1 MQTSDTQIIC
11 LHHNDSDGRAAAAI
25 IRYALGNGIWLYEMD
40 YGDSI
45 PLEKILTAEKIII
58 VDFSLSKEEMIKL
71 ATYHQLTWIDHH
83 KSALEEMD
91 GISDSWPGIRDTK
104 EAACVLTWQHF
115 FPDRPVPNAVTLI
128 GDRDIWKW
136 AYPETGAFN
145 EGLYQLDTRP
155 FNDNL
160 WIPLFENDQST
171 MDKILQNGKV
181 LREARLKTIR
191 RTLLSKGFAV
201 TLDGHKTLVVN
212 LRGSGDIGQQ
222 VRNMGYEIAYCYSDD
237 LHNEE
242 LTTFVSLYS
251 DKVDVAD
258 IAKQYGG
265 GGHSG
270 AAGFHFKRSASP
282 FPPGI
287 EVKIYHEE

>member
-1 MQTSDTQIIC
+1 
-11 LHHNDSDGRAAAAI
+11 
-25 IRYALGNGIWLYEMD
+25 MD

-71 ATYHQLTWIDHH
+71 ATYHKLTWIDHH

-104 EAACVLTWQHF
+104 EAACVLTWKYF
-115 FPDRPVPNAVTLI
+115 FPDRPVPQGIRLI

-136 AYPETGAFN
+136 AYPETGPFN

-155 FNDNL
+155 YNDSV
-160 WIPLFENDQST
+160 WIPLFENDQT
-171 MDKILQNGKV
+171 TLDKILQNGKI
-181 LREARLKTIR
+181 LREARMKTIR
-191 RTLLSKGFAV
+191 RTLLSKGFSV
-201 TLDGHKTLVVN
+201 TMDGYKTLVIN

-237 LHNEE
+237 LHHEE
-242 LTTFVSLYS
+242 LTTFVTMYS
-251 DKVDVAD
+251 DKVDVSD
-258 IAKQYGG
+258 IAKRFGG

-270 AAGFHFKRSASP
+270 AAGFHFKRGESP

>member
-1 MQTSDTQIIC
+1 MHTSDNQTIC

-25 IRYALGNGIWLYEMD
+25 IRYALGNGIWLYEMN

-45 PLEKILTAEKIII
+45 PLEKILIAEKIII

-71 ATYHQLTWIDHH
+71 ATYHKLTWIDHH

-91 GISDSWPGIRDTK
+91 GISDLWPGIRDTR
-104 EAACVLTWQHF
+104 EAACVLTWKYF
-115 FPDRPVPNAVTLI
+115 FPDRSVPQGVRLI

-136 AYPETGAFN
+136 AYPETGPFN

-155 FNDNL
+155 YNDSV
-160 WIPLFENDQST
+160 WIPLFENDQT
-171 MDKILQNGKV
+171 MLDKILQNGKI
-181 LREARLKTIR
+181 LREARMKTIR
-191 RTLLSKGFAV
+191 RTLLSKGFSV
-201 TLDGHKTLVVN
+201 TMDGYKTLVVN

-237 LHNEE
+237 LHHEE
-242 LTTFVSLYS
+242 LTTFVTMYS
-251 DKVDVAD
+251 DKVDVSD
-258 IAKQYGG
+258 IAKRFGG

-270 AAGFHFKRSASP
+270 AAGFHFKRGESP